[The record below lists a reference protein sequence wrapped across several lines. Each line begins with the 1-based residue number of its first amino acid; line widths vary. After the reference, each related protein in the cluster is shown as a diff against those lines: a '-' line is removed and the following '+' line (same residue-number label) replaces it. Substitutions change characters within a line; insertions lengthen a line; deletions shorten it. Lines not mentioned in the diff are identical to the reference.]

1 MVETEAEKSFSNCFV
16 LQVDYESEEGE
27 KSGDED
33 QEEVTEQPEEEVD
46 SEQLSEERHDNS
58 QPSSQQNVD
67 GDTQE
72 SMRVN
77 KVLQLSSSIEA
88 YKYDQQKGLWCEV
101 QSYSVPWILHCVS
114 LLLNIIP
121 PESLLYRS
129 GRLLVGFRLFFQ

>member
-1 MVETEAEKSFSNCFV
+1 MVETVAEKSFSNCLV

-33 QEEVTEQPEEEVD
+33 QEEVMEQPGEEVE
-46 SEQLSEERHDNS
+46 SEQPSEERHGNS
-58 QPSSQQNVD
+58 QPSIQENVD
-67 GDTQE
+67 EDTQE
-72 SMRVN
+72 SVRVK

-101 QSYSVPWILHCVS
+101 QSWSIPWILHCIS

-121 PESLLYRS
+121 SESKWETWRKN
-129 GRLLVGFRLFFQ
+129 